1 MSEEQTETQEEQ
13 TIEVPQEYADER
25 PEWLPEKFN
34 SPEDLASSYTNLE
47 SKIGQKEEEIR
58 NAVMEEIQAEAY
70 SERPAEVG
78 DYILPDVIDD
88 EAAKDNDL
96 LNWWADHS
104 FENGFSQKEFE
115 EGIMMFHEAV
125 NDGYNVE
132 YEMQELG
139 YNYRMSDL
147 HASLGLSQ
155 LQRIGDFLKIR
166 KEIAL
171 YYIDKLKSLPLR
183 MPPYSADSAWHLFVC
198 HTETSKK
205 RKIRIKCR

>member
-58 NAVMEEIQAEAY
+58 NQMMEEIQAEAY

-78 DYILPDVIDD
+78 DYVLPDVIDD
-88 EAAKDNDL
+88 ELAQDNEL

-104 FENGFSQKEFE
+104 FENGFSQGEFE
-115 EGIMMFHEAV
+115 EGIMMFH
-125 NDGYNVE
+125 
-132 YEMQELG
+132 
-139 YNYRMSDL
+139 
-147 HASLGLSQ
+147 
-155 LQRIGDFLKIR
+155 
-166 KEIAL
+166 
-171 YYIDKLKSLPLR
+171 
-183 MPPYSADSAWHLFVC
+183 
-198 HTETSKK
+198 
-205 RKIRIKCR
+205 